1 MGDPYCNDPRC
12 QRNRNGERQEAHNES
27 VILKETIAERSFDT
41 IEEFPY
47 CNEARCQTNRG
58 GEKHRRH
65 TPDNPYFYNSKYMG
79 GHKAYPSHSGT
90 RLYFYEER
98 IAVDSPKLVIPY
110 RFMKNIENITER
122 RISILRVVVLGLIF
136 VPLAIV
142 GALWK
147 KNHIYII
154 IRFNDNFDDQM
165 IIVDFEQNLD
175 SAQSVIYNR
184 ILEFRNKR

>member
-1 MGDPYCNDPRC
+1 MTQGVR
-12 QRNRNGERQEAHNES
+12 GTGMERHEAHNES
-27 VILKETIAERSFDT
+27 IILKETIAERSFDT

-47 CNEARCQTNRG
+47 CNDATCQTNRG

-65 TPDNPYFYNSKYMG
+65 TPDNPYFYNIKYMG

-90 RLYFYEER
+90 RMYFYEER
-98 IAVDSPKLVIPY
+98 IEVDSPKLVILY
-110 RFMKNIENITER
+110 RSMKNIENITER

-147 KNHIYII
+147 KNHIYTI
-154 IRFNDNFDDQM
+154 IRFNDNSDDQM

-184 ILEFRNKR
+184 MLEFRNKR

>member
-1 MGDPYCNDPRC
+1 
-12 QRNRNGERQEAHNES
+12 
-27 VILKETIAERSFDT
+27 
-41 IEEFPY
+41 
-47 CNEARCQTNRG
+47 
-58 GEKHRRH
+58 
-65 TPDNPYFYNSKYMG
+65 MG

-90 RLYFYEER
+90 RMYFYEER
-98 IAVDSPKLVIPY
+98 IEVDSPKLVIPY
-110 RFMKNIENITER
+110 RSMKNIENITER

-147 KNHIYII
+147 KNHIYTI
-154 IRFNDNFDDQM
+154 IRFNDNSDDQM

-184 ILEFRNKR
+184 MLEFRNKR